1 VAVRLMNPVVL
12 RGVGVNY
19 HALFCACR
27 GGPNCR
33 NQYNID
39 KERASEDDSDD
50 CAEADC
56 NI

>member
-1 VAVRLMNPVVL
+1 MAVRLMNPVVL